1 MPAGEAFVVYLHH
14 DARPKTG
21 HKRGGLLALQRV
33 YPYFVQLDGP
43 CRVGVCLAFQCGL
56 LLGVQF
62 LLRPFHIDM
71 RHVYTNEEEVVAAHR
86 LRTRGVRQILARRLI
101 VHVGLGEGE
110 HPLGGNAVNGL

>member
-1 MPAGEAFVVYLHH
+1 
-14 DARPKTG
+14 
-21 HKRGGLLALQRV
+21 
-33 YPYFVQLDGP
+33 
-43 CRVGVCLAFQCGL
+43 
-56 LLGVQF
+56 
-62 LLRPFHIDM
+62 M